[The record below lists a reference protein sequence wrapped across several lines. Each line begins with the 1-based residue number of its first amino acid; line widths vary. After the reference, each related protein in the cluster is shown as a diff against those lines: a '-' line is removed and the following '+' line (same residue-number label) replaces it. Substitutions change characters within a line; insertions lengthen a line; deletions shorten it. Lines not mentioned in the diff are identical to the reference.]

1 MLKNS
6 RILIVDDEPDITL
19 AFQKG
24 LRDRGF
30 LTVDIVND
38 PLLALSSFRVG
49 SYDLMLVDIVMPQM
63 DGFGLYEEIRK
74 LDEKVKV
81 CFITAFDVNYKALRA
96 VFPQASKQANSVEN
110 IGCFI
115 KKPVN
120 IDDLVK
126 HIEGELR

>member
-1 MLKNS
+1 VKNNS
-6 RILIVDDEPDITL
+6 RILIIDDEPDITF

-24 LRDRGF
+24 LRERGF
-30 LTVDIVND
+30 LTVDTVND
-38 PLLALSSFRVG
+38 PHVALSSFQAG
-49 SYDLMLVDIVMPQM
+49 SYDLLLIDIVMPQI

-74 LDEKVKV
+74 LDENVKV

-96 VFPQASKQANSVEN
+96 VFPSANSVED

-120 IDDLVK
+120 VEDLVK
-126 HIEGELR
+126 HIEGELS

>member
-1 MLKNS
+1 MKNNS
-6 RILIVDDEPDITL
+6 RILIIDDEPDITF

-24 LRDRGF
+24 LRERGF
-30 LTVDIVND
+30 LTVDAVND
-38 PLLALSSFRVG
+38 PHVALSSFQAG
-49 SYDLMLVDIVMPQM
+49 SYDLLLIDIVMPQI

-96 VFPQASKQANSVEN
+96 VFPSANSVED

-120 IDDLVK
+120 VEDLVK
-126 HIEGELR
+126 HIEGELS

>member
-1 MLKNS
+1 MKNNS
-6 RILIVDDEPDITL
+6 RILIIDDEPDITF

-30 LTVDIVND
+30 LTVDTVND
-38 PLLALSSFRVG
+38 PHLALSSFQAG
-49 SYDLMLVDIVMPQM
+49 SYDLLLIDIVMPEM

-96 VFPQASKQANSVEN
+96 VFPSANSVED

-120 IDDLVK
+120 VEDLVK

>member
-1 MLKNS
+1 VKNNS
-6 RILIVDDEPDITL
+6 RILIIDDEPDITF

-30 LTVDIVND
+30 LTVDTVND
-38 PLLALSSFRVG
+38 PRLALSSFQAG
-49 SYDLMLVDIVMPQM
+49 SYDLLLIDIVMPQM

-96 VFPQASKQANSVEN
+96 VFPSANSVED

-120 IDDLVK
+120 VEDLVK

>member
-1 MLKNS
+1 MKNNS
-6 RILIVDDEPDITL
+6 RILIIDDEPDITF

-24 LRDRGF
+24 LRERGF
-30 LTVDIVND
+30 LTVDTVND
-38 PLLALSSFRVG
+38 PHVALSSFQAG
-49 SYDLMLVDIVMPQM
+49 SYDLLLIDIVMPQI

-96 VFPQASKQANSVEN
+96 VFPSADSVED

-120 IDDLVK
+120 VEDLVK
-126 HIEGELR
+126 HIEGELS

>member
-1 MLKNS
+1 MKNNS
-6 RILIVDDEPDITL
+6 RILIIDDEPDITF

-24 LRDRGF
+24 LRERGF
-30 LTVDIVND
+30 LTVDTVND
-38 PLLALSSFRVG
+38 PHVALSSFQAG
-49 SYDLMLVDIVMPQM
+49 SYDLLLIDIVMPQI

-81 CFITAFDVNYKALRA
+81 CFITAYDVNYKALRA
-96 VFPQASKQANSVEN
+96 VFPSANSVED

-120 IDDLVK
+120 VEDLVK
-126 HIEGELR
+126 HIEGELS

>member
-1 MLKNS
+1 VKNNS
-6 RILIVDDEPDITL
+6 RILIIDDEPDITF

-24 LRDRGF
+24 LRERGF
-30 LTVDIVND
+30 LTVDTVND
-38 PLLALSSFRVG
+38 PHVALSSFQAG
-49 SYDLMLVDIVMPQM
+49 SYDLLLIDIVMPQI

-96 VFPQASKQANSVEN
+96 VFPSADSVED

-120 IDDLVK
+120 VEDLVK
-126 HIEGELR
+126 HIEGELS

>member
-1 MLKNS
+1 M
-6 RILIVDDEPDITL
+6 IIDDEPDITF

-24 LRDRGF
+24 LRERGF
-30 LTVDIVND
+30 LTVDTVND
-38 PLLALSSFRVG
+38 PHVALSSFQAG
-49 SYDLMLVDIVMPQM
+49 SYDLLLIDIVMPQI

-96 VFPQASKQANSVEN
+96 VFPSANSVED

-120 IDDLVK
+120 VEDLVK
-126 HIEGELR
+126 HIEGELS

>member
-1 MLKNS
+1 MKNNS
-6 RILIVDDEPDITL
+6 RILIIDDEPDITF

-24 LRDRGF
+24 LRERGF
-30 LTVDIVND
+30 LTVDTVND
-38 PLLALSSFRVG
+38 PHVALSSFQAG
-49 SYDLMLVDIVMPQM
+49 SYDLLLIDIVMPQI

-96 VFPQASKQANSVEN
+96 VFASANSVED

-120 IDDLVK
+120 VEDLVK
-126 HIEGELR
+126 HIEGELS

>member
-1 MLKNS
+1 MKNNS
-6 RILIVDDEPDITL
+6 RILIIDDEPDITF

-30 LTVDIVND
+30 LTVDTVND
-38 PLLALSSFRVG
+38 PHVALSSFQAG
-49 SYDLMLVDIVMPQM
+49 SYDLLLIDIVMPQI

-96 VFPQASKQANSVEN
+96 VFPSANSVED

-120 IDDLVK
+120 VEDLVK
-126 HIEGELR
+126 HIEGELS

>member
-1 MLKNS
+1 VKNNS
-6 RILIVDDEPDITL
+6 RILIIDDEPDITF

-24 LRDRGF
+24 LRERGF
-30 LTVDIVND
+30 LTVDAVND
-38 PLLALSSFRVG
+38 PHVALSSFQAG
-49 SYDLMLVDIVMPQM
+49 SYDLLLIDIVMPQI

-96 VFPQASKQANSVEN
+96 VFPSANSVED

-120 IDDLVK
+120 VEDLVK
-126 HIEGELR
+126 HIEGELS

>member
-1 MLKNS
+1 VKNNS
-6 RILIVDDEPDITL
+6 RILIIDDEPDITF

-24 LRDRGF
+24 LRERGF
-30 LTVDIVND
+30 LTVDTVND
-38 PLLALSSFRVG
+38 PHVALSSFQAG
-49 SYDLMLVDIVMPQM
+49 SYDLLLIDIVMPQI

-96 VFPQASKQANSVEN
+96 VFPSANSVED

-120 IDDLVK
+120 VEDLVK
-126 HIEGELR
+126 HIEGELS

>member
-1 MLKNS
+1 MKNNS
-6 RILIVDDEPDITL
+6 RILIIDDEPDITF

-30 LTVDIVND
+30 LTVDTVND
-38 PLLALSSFRVG
+38 AHLALSSFKAG
-49 SYDLMLVDIVMPQM
+49 SYDLLLIDIVMPQM
-63 DGFGLYEEIRK
+63 DGFGLYEELRK

-96 VFPQASKQANSVEN
+96 VFPTANSVED

-120 IDDLVK
+120 VEDLVK

>member
-1 MLKNS
+1 MKNNS
-6 RILIVDDEPDITL
+6 RILIIDDEPDITF

-24 LRDRGF
+24 LRERGF
-30 LTVDIVND
+30 LTVDTVND
-38 PLLALSSFRVG
+38 PHVALSSFQAG
-49 SYDLMLVDIVMPQM
+49 SYDLLLIDIVMPQI

-96 VFPQASKQANSVEN
+96 VFPTANSVED

-120 IDDLVK
+120 VEDLVK
-126 HIEGELR
+126 HIEGELS

>member
-1 MLKNS
+1 LKNNS
-6 RILIVDDEPDITL
+6 RILIIDDEPDITF

-24 LRDRGF
+24 LRERGF

-38 PLLALSSFRVG
+38 PHVALSSFQAG
-49 SYDLMLVDIVMPQM
+49 SYDLLLIDIVMPQI

-96 VFPQASKQANSVEN
+96 VFPSANSVED

-120 IDDLVK
+120 VEDLVK
-126 HIEGELR
+126 HIEGELS

>member
-1 MLKNS
+1 LKNNS
-6 RILIVDDEPDITL
+6 RILIIDDEPDITF

-24 LRDRGF
+24 LRERGF
-30 LTVDIVND
+30 LTVDTVND
-38 PLLALSSFRVG
+38 PHVALSSFQAG
-49 SYDLMLVDIVMPQM
+49 SYDLLLIDIVMPQI

-96 VFPQASKQANSVEN
+96 VFPSADSVED
-110 IGCFI
+110 IGFFI

-120 IDDLVK
+120 VEDLVK
-126 HIEGELR
+126 HIEGELS